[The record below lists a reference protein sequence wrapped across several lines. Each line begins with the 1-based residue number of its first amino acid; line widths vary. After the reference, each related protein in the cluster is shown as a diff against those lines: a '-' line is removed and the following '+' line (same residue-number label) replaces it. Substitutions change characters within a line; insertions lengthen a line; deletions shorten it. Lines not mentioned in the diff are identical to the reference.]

1 MYDRNHAHFLRFE
14 SGAKG
19 LGAHERLQLNL
30 TNSWT
35 TKEHDLRTIESQAT
49 QIHSLISELM
59 HGPPWLVVDPLAA
72 GQQFKPMT

>member
-35 TKEHDLRTIESQAT
+35 TKEHDLRTIES
-49 QIHSLISELM
+49 
-59 HGPPWLVVDPLAA
+59 
-72 GQQFKPMT
+72 